1 MRVMVIGT
9 HVGDIHLHDIEGDLW
24 ELQHLVGGFIE
35 CCAPVQLREQGI
47 QMLANE
53 EGLLRGLDVNENL
66 GVFFFVGQL
75 VMVGVEDDKFVS
87 LTEKQQRYI
96 MRWLKALDDY

>member
-1 MRVMVIGT
+1 MRVLVIGT
-9 HVGDIHLHDIEGDLW
+9 KQGNIHLHDIEGDLW

-53 EGLLRGLDVNENL
+53 EGLLRGLNLNENL
-66 GVFFFVGQL
+66 DPFFFVGQL
-75 VMVGVEDDKFVS
+75 VMVGVEGDNFVS
-87 LTEKQQRYI
+87 LTEKQQVYA
-96 MRWLKALDDY
+96 MRWLRALADY